1 MLLNKVRRW
10 VSATLLYHYS
20 KCPYVFFVCPNFFLP
35 RKIFLF
41 LFVFVSANLVAIN
54 RTLKAKRQKVP
65 RLLSILLALHID
77 SWVLFYLNF
86 LVYILIYPSWSFNFK
101 WENRKF
107 FGGLD
112 RYSLT
117 PLSLSL
123 SLSLSEL
130 TYSHN
135 KMTSHEIKNRFSH
148 ICLLVTTQVTNSPCL
163 QVPLSVRFAPL
174 NSFPSSH
181 CTDTLN
187 DTPTF
192 RKSLIYK

>member
-1 MLLNKVRRW
+1 MLLNKVCRW

-65 RLLSILLALHID
+65 RLSSVVLALHID
-77 SWVLFYLNF
+77 SCVLFYLNF
-86 LVYILIYPSWSFNFK
+86 LVYILIYSPAPLILK
-101 WENRKF
+101 WEYRKF

-117 PLSLSL
+117 PL

-148 ICLLVTTQVTNSPCL
+148 ICLLVTTQVTNSPGL
-163 QVPLSVRFAPL
+163 QVPLSVRFARSNRFL
-174 NSFPSSH
+174 LH
-181 CTDTLN
+181 IVLTLLR
-187 DTPTF
+187 THQ
-192 RKSLIYK
+192 RSAEA